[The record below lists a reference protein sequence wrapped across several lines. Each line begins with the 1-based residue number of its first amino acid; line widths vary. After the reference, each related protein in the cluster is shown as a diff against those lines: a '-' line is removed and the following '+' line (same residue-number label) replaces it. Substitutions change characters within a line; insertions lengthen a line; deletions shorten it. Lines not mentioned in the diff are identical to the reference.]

1 MKYGAIFFFFISFS
15 PFLFA
20 QNAQI
25 FFETPEKLNDKL
37 DKWYDGNIQ
46 LENGQSINKTFAY
59 NPMTIEGMLKVK
71 EGNKVSMLT
80 VRHVKKFSFYDSL
93 ESRTRVFYPMEFKPG
108 LRLFIE

>member
-1 MKYGAIFFFFISFS
+1 
-15 PFLFA
+15 
-20 QNAQI
+20 
-25 FFETPEKLNDKL
+25 
-37 DKWYDGNIQ
+37 
-46 LENGQSINKTFAY
+46 
-59 NPMTIEGMLKVK
+59 MTIEGMLKVK